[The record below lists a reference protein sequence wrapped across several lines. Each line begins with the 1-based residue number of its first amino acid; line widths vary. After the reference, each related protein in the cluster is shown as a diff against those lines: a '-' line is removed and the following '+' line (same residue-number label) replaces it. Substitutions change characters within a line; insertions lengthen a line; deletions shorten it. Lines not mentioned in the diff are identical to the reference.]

1 MKKIYNYISIL
12 IFLLL
17 LTSNSFADKIAYIDL
32 DVVLKNSNLGK
43 KIQTQ
48 LDTKK
53 SEQLDKIKSEEI
65 EIKQLEDEIR
75 NKQNIISQE
84 ELKIE
89 VAKLKKRVKEFN
101 LYKNQIKKE
110 FNKNK
115 NEQIMNFFNKI
126 DPLLQ
131 AYMKENSIDIL
142 LNNKNIIIGKD
153 SLDITEKMINII
165 NNSLKE

>member
-1 MKKIYNYISIL
+1 MS
-12 IFLLL
+12 LL
-17 LTSNSFADKIAYIDL
+17 
-32 DVVLKNSNLGK
+32 V
-43 KIQTQ
+43 
-48 LDTKK
+48 
-53 SEQLDKIKSEEI
+53 
-65 EIKQLEDEIR
+65 DEIR

-89 VAKLKKRVKEFN
+89 VAELKKRVKEFN

-126 DPLLQ
+126 DPLLR
-131 AYMKENSIDIL
+131 AYMKENSIDFL

-153 SLDITEKMINII
+153 SLDITDKMINII